1 MEVQDKTIIVT
12 GGCGSLGLGISTA
25 LLARQAKVI
34 IIDQDHTRLDAL
46 DKPFI
51 KYHLDVTDYNA
62 AAVVIK
68 EIATKHGKIDALVNN
83 AGVIYNEPLINLM
96 NAENMT
102 HSYANFKKYLAIS

>member
-46 DKPFI
+46 DKQFI

-83 AGVIYNEPLINLM
+83 D
-96 NAENMT
+96 
-102 HSYANFKKYLAIS
+102 SQ